1 MQWLQQ
7 KLDRVLVKRFVDR
20 SFKRMDG
27 QWDADVGLAEARRLL
42 SRSEFRRAFPLLN
55 ELKARHVRMRDIDL
69 LRARCFQDAG
79 HHVSAIESLKEELRY
94 FPENEAAATLLA
106 SLSARLSKPPDP
118 TSAPDVEFQKLYD
131 AIRSHTMVGEARLF
145 SLFKLAKEI
154 CAADLPGN
162 FVECG
167 VAAGGSSALLAVMI
181 ARNSKQTRRLFSFDT
196 FAGMPETSSKD
207 THNGENAEMTGW
219 GTGTCSAPE
228 SSLMELCRKLKV
240 DGLVE
245 PVKGLFGTT
254 LPAWRNRIGPIAFLH
269 MDGDWYSSTW
279 DILRNLHDQVVS
291 GGCIQIDDY
300 GYWKGC
306 RTAVREFEQKNGC
319 KFQLTKI
326 DETGVWLRK

>member
-20 SFKRMDG
+20 TFKGADG
-27 QWDADVGLAEARRLL
+27 RWDPGAGLAEVRRLL
-42 SRSEFRRAFPLLN
+42 SGCEFRRAFPLLN
-55 ELKARHVRMRDIDL
+55 ELKAKHVRMRDVDL
-69 LRARCFQDAG
+69 LRARCFLEAG
-79 HHVSAIESLKEELRY
+79 QRISAIESLKEELRY
-94 FPENEAAATLLA
+94 FPENEGASTLLA
-106 SLSARLSKPPDP
+106 DLLTESTSVSNVAR
-118 TSAPDVEFQKLYD
+118 ARDVEFQDLYD
-131 AIRSHTMVGEARLF
+131 AIRSHTMVGEPRLF

-167 VAAGGSSALLAVMI
+167 VAAGGSSALLAVVI
-181 ARNSKQTRRLFSFDT
+181 ARHSQKPRRLFSFDT
-196 FAGMPETSSKD
+196 FED
-207 THNGENAEMTGW
+207 THNGENAEMSGW

-228 SSLMELCRKLKV
+228 SSLMGLCRKLQV

-245 PVKGLFGTT
+245 PVKGLFGAT
-254 LPAWRNRIGPIAFLH
+254 LPASRNRIGPIAFLH

-279 DILRNLHDQVVS
+279 DILQNLYDQVVS

-306 RTAVREFEQKNGC
+306 RTAVSEFEQKNDC
-319 KFQLTKI
+319 TFQLTKI